1 MAYGAVI
8 PLAGKILPWAMKAAA
23 SPWGIRGAAGAIGAA
38 PSLMQG
44 DLGGAL
50 IGGGLGAASTIGLGG
65 TLGKLGTA
73 GAGAT
78 AQAIG
83 RSGWGA
89 KQGLSLAENLAKQEL
104 GANIASAAI
113 PLAGAGIIGGVS
125 NRLLRGPV
133 QGGANRAMGSGS
145 GIIGY
150 NAVTGEPITAAGQ
163 AVPGGLGQF
172 GGTNMYG
179 SNPYDVIDPAG
190 AMAANRLMSR
200 KQAEVTRDNINTL
213 APTQLKWFEET
224 KRRDLER
231 QLASAGIRQNIITQ
245 AQMLQNAQTAGLNQA
260 TNALSQVGGAMANN
274 YSYS

>member
-1 MAYGAVI
+1 MAYSAVI

-83 RSGWGA
+83 SSGWGA
-89 KQGLSLAENLAKQEL
+89 KQGLGLAGNLAKQEL

-113 PLAGAGIIGGVS
+113 PLAGAGVIGGVS

-133 QGGANRAMGSGS
+133 QGGANRAMGAGS

-150 NAVTGEPITAAGQ
+150 NAVTGEPIMAAGQ

-190 AMAANRLMSR
+190 AMSANRLMSR
-200 KQAEVTRDNINTL
+200 KQAELARDNINTL

-231 QLASAGIRQNIITQ
+231 QLAAAGIRQNIVTQ
-245 AQMLQNAQTAGLNQA
+245 AQMLQNAQQAGLNQA
-260 TNALSQVGGAMANN
+260 TNAMSQVGGAMANN

>member
-83 RSGWGA
+83 SSGWGA
-89 KQGLSLAENLAKQEL
+89 KQGLGLAGNLAKQEL

-113 PLAGAGIIGGVS
+113 PLAGAGLIGGVS

-133 QGGANRAMGSGS
+133 QGGANRAMGAGS
-145 GIIGY
+145 GVIGY
-150 NAVTGEPITAAGQ
+150 NAVTGEPIVAAGQ

-190 AMAANRLMSR
+190 AMSANRLMSR
-200 KQAEVTRDNINTL
+200 KQAELARDNLNTI

-231 QLASAGIRQNIITQ
+231 QLAAAGIRQNIITQ
-245 AQMLQNAQTAGLNQA
+245 AQMLNNAQTAGLNQA
-260 TNALSQVGGAMANN
+260 STALQQVGGAMANN

>member
-50 IGGGLGAASTIGLGG
+50 LGGGLGAASTIGLGG
-65 TLGKLGTA
+65 ALGKLGTA

-83 RSGWGA
+83 RTGWGA
-89 KQGLSLAENLAKQEL
+89 QQGLGLAGNLAKQQL

-113 PLAGAGIIGGVS
+113 PLAGAGAIGGIS

-133 QGGANRAMGSGS
+133 QGGANRAMGAGS

-150 NAVTGEPITAAGQ
+150 NAVTGEPIMAAGQ

-179 SNPYDVIDPAG
+179 SSPYDVIDPAG
-190 AMAANRLMSR
+190 AMAANRLMQR
-200 KQAEVTRDNINTL
+200 KQAQVIADNINTI
-213 APTQLKWFEET
+213 APTQLKWTEET

-231 QLASAGIRQNIITQ
+231 QLAAAGIRQNIITQ
-245 AQMLQNAQTAGLNQA
+245 ATMLQNAQQAGLNQG
-260 TNALSQVGGAMANN
+260 TNALQQVGGALTNN